1 MAYEL
6 VHKRTFQN
14 QLLDLPK
21 EQVVLVLEKI
31 DLLRDDPA
39 PDGKLK
45 KKLHGYK
52 GDVYRLRSGDY
63 RIIYGYGNG
72 LVALL
77 GVDNR
82 KDVYKGDKLVA
93 EELTI
98 DVADIPETSDVLT
111 PKTTIVQAA
120 TAAPVQDTEDE
131 ALPREITRDFLAR
144 LRIPEEH
151 FDAFLRCRTVNQLF
165 EADVPSDELTR
176 VVENLTTPDFDRVL
190 EQPNFKTGN
199 TENLLRFKEGEL
211 VGFLLRLDPEQQKYV
226 EWSLN
231 ASGPTLVKGGPGTGK
246 STVALYRAKAQLD
259 ALAQTGVEKPKLLFT
274 TYTNALVSFSK
285 QLLSTLLD
293 ERVDLVDVKTADSIA
308 ISLVREIDG
317 EPEIAGDKELREVMK
332 GALGEAVKSL
342 DGNALQRQAKVQ
354 TLERLG
360 ADYLVEE
367 VGSVIEARGLK
378 TLEEY
383 VATPRNG
390 RTLPLNK
397 TQRAAVWHLRNHFYQ
412 ALELAGLTTFPRV
425 RSRALELLSRA
436 ENRPVF
442 DAVII
447 DEAQDLEP
455 NALRLLVGLCRAPNR
470 LFVTADANQSIY
482 GSGFRWTDVHRDLKF
497 KGRTGVLKVNYRTA
511 REIDLAARSYLSA
524 GEIDAEDADQIYA
537 HSGVQPAVRAVKA
550 VVDQAELLARFCGEA
565 TRQFHFNFGA
575 CAVLVPNERAGKE
588 IAAQLTHLGVPAE
601 FMTGRTLDLEKKVV
615 KVITLKSAKGLEF
628 PIVALAGFL
637 GTTFPIIPA
646 GTPEEAKDEV
656 YARERRTLF
665 VGMTRAMVALLV
677 IVPAERPSQL
687 LQGFDP
693 KLWNL
698 GA

>member
-131 ALPREITRDFLAR
+131 ALPREITRDFLSR

-259 ALAQTGVEKPKLLFT
+259 ALTKTGIEKPKLLFT

-293 ERVDLVDVKTADSIA
+293 ERVDLVDVKTTDSIA

-317 EPEIAGDKELREVMK
+317 EPKIAGDKELREVMK

-342 DGNALQRQAKVQ
+342 DGNALQRKAKVQ

-436 ENRPVF
+436 ENRLVF

-455 NALRLLVGLCRAPNR
+455 NALRLLVSICRAPNR

-482 GSGFRWTDVHRDLKF
+482 GSGFRWTDVHQDLKF

-511 REIDLAARSYLSA
+511 REIDVAARSYLSA
-524 GEIDAEDADQIYA
+524 DEIDAEAAEQTYA

-575 CAVLVPNERAGKE
+575 CAVLVPNEKAGKE

-646 GTPEEAKDEV
+646 GTPEGAKDEV

-677 IVPAERPSQL
+677 VVPAERPSQL
-687 LQGFDP
+687 LQEFDP

>member
-1 MAYEL
+1 MVYEL

-31 DLLRDDPA
+31 DLLRDDPS

-72 LVALL
+72 FVALL

-98 DVADIPETSDVLT
+98 DVADIPETSDVLA
-111 PKTTIVQAA
+111 PKTAVMPVPAA
-120 TAAPVQDTEDE
+120 VPTQDTEDE
-131 ALPREITRDFLAR
+131 LLPREITRDFLTR

-151 FDAFLRCRTVNQLF
+151 FNAFLRCRTVNQLF
-165 EADVPSDELTR
+165 EADVTSDELTR

-190 EQPNFKTGN
+190 EQPNFKTGK

-231 ASGPTLVKGGPGTGK
+231 ASGPTFVKGGPGTGK

-259 ALAQTGVEKPKLLFT
+259 ALANMGVEKPKLLFT

-293 ERVDLVDVKTADSIA
+293 ERVDMVDVKTADSIA
-308 ISLVREIDG
+308 ISLVREMDS
-317 EPEIAGDKELREVMK
+317 EPKIAGDKELREVMK

-383 VATPRNG
+383 VATRRNG

-425 RSRALELLSRA
+425 RSRALELLSHA
-436 ENRPVF
+436 ENRPAF

-455 NALRLLVGLCRAPNR
+455 NALRLLVSLCRAPNR

-482 GSGFRWTDVHRDLKF
+482 GSGFRWTDVHEDLKF

-511 REIDLAARSYLSA
+511 REIDVAARSYLSA
-524 GEIDAEDADQIYA
+524 GEVDAQAAEQTYA

-565 TRQFHFNFGA
+565 IHQFHFNFGA
-575 CAVLVPNERAGKE
+575 CAVLVPNEKAGKE

-646 GTPEEAKDEV
+646 GTPEEAKDEI

-677 IVPAERPSQL
+677 VVPSERPSQL

>member
-21 EQVVLVLEKI
+21 EQVVHVLEKV
-31 DLLRDDPA
+31 DLLRDDPS
-39 PDGKLK
+39 PDGKVK

-63 RIIYGYGNG
+63 RIIYAYGSG

-77 GVDNR
+77 GVDAR
-82 KDVYKGDKLVA
+82 KDVYKGDKLIA
-93 EELTI
+93 EDLGI
-98 DVADIPETSDVLT
+98 DVQDIPETSDLLT
-111 PKTTIVQAA
+111 PKTVAVP
-120 TAAPVQDTEDE
+120 APPQQSEQE
-131 ALPREITRDFLAR
+131 GGEPLPREITRDFLTR

-151 FDAFLRCRTVNQLF
+151 FPALLACRTYDDLLA
-165 EADVPSDELTR
+165 ADVPADELTR
-176 VVENLTTPDFDRVL
+176 VFDNVDAPDFDRVL
-190 EQPNFKTGN
+190 EQPSFKTGDA
-199 TENLLRFKEGEL
+199 ENLLRFTEGEL
-211 VGFLLRLDPEQQKYV
+211 VGFLLKLDPEQQKFV
-226 EWSLN
+226 EWSLE

-259 ALAQTGVEKPKLLFT
+259 ALARAGVERPKLLFT

-285 QLLSTLLD
+285 QLLKELLG
-293 ERVDLVDVKTADSIA
+293 ERADLVEVRTADSIA
-308 ISLVREIDG
+308 ASLVRERN
-317 EPEIAGDKELREVMK
+317 GDPDVASERELREIMK
-332 GALGEAVKSL
+332 GVLPDAVASL
-342 DGNALQRQAKVQ
+342 DGNAVQRKAKAQ

-367 VGSVIEARGLK
+367 VGSVIEARGLR
-378 TLEEY
+378 TFDEY
-383 VATPRNG
+383 AATPRVG
-390 RTLPLNK
+390 RTVPLNK

-412 ALELAGLTTFPRV
+412 ALELAGRTTFPRV
-425 RSRALELLSRA
+425 RSRALELLPKA
-436 ENRPVF
+436 GDAAPY
-442 DAVII
+442 DAVIV

-455 NALRLLVGLCRAPNR
+455 NALRLLVGLCRASNR

-482 GSGFRWTDVHRDLKF
+482 GGGFRWTDVHEDLKF
-497 KGRTGVLKVNYRTA
+497 RGRTGVLRVNYRTV
-511 REIDLAARSYLSA
+511 REIDVAARSYLSG
-524 GEIDAEDADQIYA
+524 GELDVEGVEHSYA
-537 HSGVQPAVRAVKA
+537 HTGVQPTVRAVKA
-550 VVDQAELLARFCGEA
+550 VVDQAELLAQFCREA
-565 TRQFHFNFGA
+565 ARHFHFNVGA
-575 CAVLVPNERAGKE
+575 CAVLVPNEKSGRE

-601 FMTGRTLDLEKKVV
+601 FMTGRTLELGKKVA

-628 PIVALAGFL
+628 PIAALAGFL

-646 GTPEEAKDEV
+646 GTPVEAKDEI

-677 IVPAERPSQL
+677 VVPADKPSQL

-698 GA
+698 GV

>member
-1 MAYEL
+1 MSYEL

-21 EQVVLVLEKI
+21 EQVVLVLEKV

-77 GVDNR
+77 GVDDR
-82 KDVYKGDKLVA
+82 KDVYKADKLIA
-93 EELTI
+93 EELAI

-111 PKTTIVQAA
+111 PKTTVV
-120 TAAPVQDTEDE
+120 AAPAAIAAPQAEDE
-131 ALPREITRDFLAR
+131 PLPREITKDFLAR
-144 LRIPEEH
+144 LRISEKH
-151 FDAFLRCRTVNQLF
+151 SDALIGCRTFNQLF

-176 VVENLTTPDFDRVL
+176 VFDNLTAPDFDRVL
-190 EQPNFKTGN
+190 EQPSFKTGA

-226 EWSLN
+226 EWSLD

-259 ALAQTGVEKPKLLFT
+259 ALAKVGIEKPTLLFT

-285 QLLSTLLD
+285 QLLSTLLG
-293 ERVDLVDVKTADSIA
+293 ERAGLVEVKTADSIA
-308 ISLVREIDG
+308 TSLVRDKDG
-317 EPEIAGDKELREVMK
+317 EPKLTGEKDLREIMK
-332 GALGEAVKSL
+332 GALVDAVKSL
-342 DGNALQRQAKVQ
+342 DGNALQRQAKAQ

-367 VGSVIEARGLK
+367 IGSVIEARDLK
-378 TLEEY
+378 TFDEY
-383 VATPRNG
+383 AATPRNG

-425 RSRALELLSRA
+425 RSRALKLLSRDGD
-436 ENRPVF
+436 RPVF

-447 DEAQDLEP
+447 DEAQDLDP
-455 NALRLLVGLCRAPNR
+455 NALRLLVGLCRTSNR

-482 GSGFRWTDVHRDLKF
+482 GSGFRWTDVHQDLKF
-497 KGRTGVLKVNYRTA
+497 KGRTGMLKVNYRTA
-511 REIDLAARSYLSA
+511 REIDVAARSYLSA
-524 GEIDAEDADQIYA
+524 GEIDAGEAEQVYT

-550 VVDQAELLARFCGEA
+550 AVDQAELLSQFCGEA

-575 CAVLVPNERAGKE
+575 CAVLVPNEKVGKE

-601 FMTGRTLDLEKKVV
+601 FMTGRTLDLEKKVA

-637 GTTFPIIPA
+637 GTTFPVIPA
-646 GTPEEAKDEV
+646 GTPEEAKEEI

-677 IVPAERPSQL
+677 VIPAERPSQL

>member
-21 EQVVLVLEKI
+21 EQVVLVLEKV

-52 GDVYRLRSGDY
+52 GDVYRLRTGDY
-63 RIIYGYGNG
+63 RIIYGYGG
-72 LVALL
+72 GFVALL

-82 KDVYKGDKLVA
+82 KDVYKGDKLIA
-93 EELTI
+93 EELAI

-111 PKTTIVQAA
+111 PKTTVVPAPAAVTVPQA
-120 TAAPVQDTEDE
+120 EDE
-131 ALPREITRDFLAR
+131 PLPREITRDFLTR

-151 FDAFLRCRTVNQLF
+151 FDLLLHCRTFNQFF

-176 VVENLTTPDFDRVL
+176 VFDNLTAPDFDRIL
-190 EQPNFKTGN
+190 EQPSFKTGD

-226 EWSLN
+226 EWSLD

-259 ALAQTGVEKPKLLFT
+259 ALIKAGIEKPNLLFT

-285 QLLSTLLD
+285 QLLSTLLG
-293 ERVDLVDVKTADSIA
+293 ERADLVDVKTADSIA
-308 ISLVREIDG
+308 TSLVREIDG
-317 EPEIAGDKELREVMK
+317 EPKLTGEKELREIMK
-332 GALGEAVKSL
+332 EALDKSVKSL
-342 DGNALQRQAKVQ
+342 DGNALQRQAKAQ

-367 VGSVIEARGLK
+367 IGSVIEARGLG
-378 TLEEY
+378 TFEEY
-383 VATPRNG
+383 AATPRNG

-425 RSRALELLSRA
+425 RSRALELLSRDG
-436 ENRPVF
+436 NRPVF

-447 DEAQDLEP
+447 DEAQDIDP

-511 REIDLAARSYLSA
+511 REIDVAARSYLSA
-524 GEIDAEDADQIYA
+524 GEIDAEDAEQTYA

-550 VVDQAELLARFCGEA
+550 AVDQAELLAQFCREA
-565 TRQFHFNFGA
+565 IRQFHFNFGA
-575 CAVLVPNERAGKE
+575 CAVLVPNEKVGKE

-637 GTTFPIIPA
+637 GTTFPVIPA
-646 GTPEEAKDEV
+646 GTPEEAKEEI

-665 VGMTRAMVALLV
+665 VGMTRAMVVLLLV
-677 IVPAERPSQL
+677 VPAERPSQL
-687 LQGFDP
+687 LQGFDS

-698 GA
+698 GV